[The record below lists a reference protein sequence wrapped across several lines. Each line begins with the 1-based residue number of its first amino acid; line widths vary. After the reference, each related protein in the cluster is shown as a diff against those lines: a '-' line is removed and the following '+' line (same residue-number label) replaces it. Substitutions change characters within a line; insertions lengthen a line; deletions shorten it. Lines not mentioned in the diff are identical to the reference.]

1 MTAHRIGFLIWPST
15 KALTLALAEE
25 ALRVAQRVHPDVV
38 YELSFLQAEA
48 ITDAAADSAWQ
59 LPGEAWTGKL
69 ENFQKLF
76 LLADE
81 PPTALAPALS
91 SALKQLVRSG
101 CVIGGLSAGV
111 YPLAQL
117 GLLDGYRAAVHWRW
131 QDDFAER
138 FPKVIATSHLF
149 DWDRDRLTAC
159 GGMSVLDL
167 LLAVLARDH
176 GAELAGAVS
185 EELVVE
191 RIREGGERQRI
202 PLQNRLGSSHPKL
215 TQAVLLM
222 EANIEEPLTTD
233 EIAQHVCV
241 SRRQLERIFK
251 QYLNR
256 VPSQYYLE
264 LRLNKAR
271 QMLMQTSKSIIQIA
285 CPVASPR
292 GRTSPAPIATS
303 SVPRR
308 GKIATSGAA
317 AARSNCHRCH
327 RNAGSQYSVFN
338 VGVGR
343 PILRHRHVG
352 YLVDTQIILGCA
364 KVGSDALQALRIE
377 RVAAEVKAFSDT

>member
-1 MTAHRIGFLIWPST
+1 MTAHRIGFLIWPGT

-25 ALRVAQRVHPDVV
+25 ALRVAQRVHPEVA
-38 YELSFLQAEA
+38 YELSFLHAEPPV
-48 ITDAAADSAWQ
+48 DGAWQ
-59 LPGEAWTGKL
+59 LPGEPWAGKL
-69 ENFQKLF
+69 EGFQKLF
-76 LLADE
+76 LIADE
-81 PPTALAPALS
+81 PPTAVASQLGT
-91 SALKQLVRSG
+91 ALKQLVRAG
-101 CVIGGLSAGV
+101 CIIGGLSAGV

-241 SRRQLERIFK
+241 QASVGAHLQAIPQPRTQPVLPGTAPEQGPANAHANQQVDHPDRP
-251 QYLNR
+251 
-256 VPSQYYLE
+256 VV
-264 LRLNKAR
+264 RL
-271 QMLMQTSKSIIQIA
+271 LL
-285 CPVASPR
+285 
-292 GRTSPAPIATS
+292 
-303 SVPRR
+303 
-308 GKIATSGAA
+308 GAA
-317 AARSNCHRCH
+317 FLQRLP
-327 RNAGSQYSVFN
+327 QL
-338 VGVGR
+338 
-343 PILRHRHVG
+343 LRRHP
-352 YLVDTQIILGCA
+352 A
-364 KVGSDALQALRIE
+364 
-377 RVAAEVKAFSDT
+377 

>member
-1 MTAHRIGFLIWPST
+1 MPSSLFFASDCPPMTAHRIGFLIWPST

-38 YELSFLQAEA
+38 YELSFLQAEPPA
-48 ITDAAADSAWQ
+48 EGAWQ
-59 LPGEAWTGKL
+59 LPGEAWAGKL

-81 PPTALAPALS
+81 PPTTLAPALS
-91 SALKQLVRSG
+91 SALKQLVRAG
-101 CVIGGLSAGV
+101 TVIGGLSAGV

-271 QMLMQTSKSIIQIA
+271 QMLMQTSKSIIQIGLSCGFSSGPHFSSA
-285 CPVASPR
+285 YRNFFGATPREDRNQRRSSSPFEL
-292 GRTSPAPIATS
+292 S
-303 SVPRR
+303 SVPPER
-308 GKIATSGAA
+308 G
-317 AARSNCHRCH
+317 
-327 RNAGSQYSVFN
+327 
-338 VGVGR
+338 
-343 PILRHRHVG
+343 
-352 YLVDTQIILGCA
+352 
-364 KVGSDALQALRIE
+364 
-377 RVAAEVKAFSDT
+377 

>member
-1 MTAHRIGFLIWPST
+1 M
-15 KALTLALAEE
+15 
-25 ALRVAQRVHPDVV
+25 
-38 YELSFLQAEA
+38 
-48 ITDAAADSAWQ
+48 
-59 LPGEAWTGKL
+59 
-69 ENFQKLF
+69 
-76 LLADE
+76 
-81 PPTALAPALS
+81 APALG
-91 SALKQLVRSG
+91 SALKQLVRAG
-101 CVIGGLSAGV
+101 CSIGGLSAGV

-167 LLAVLARDH
+167 LLAVLSRDH

-241 SRRQLERIFK
+241 APSAGANLQA
-251 QYLNR
+251 
-256 VPSQYYLE
+256 VPQPCT
-264 LRLNKAR
+264 
-271 QMLMQTSKSIIQIA
+271 Q
-285 CPVASPR
+285 
-292 GRTSPAPIATS
+292 
-303 SVPRR
+303 SVLP
-308 GKIATSGAA
+308 GAA
-317 AARSNCHRCH
+317 PEQGASDVDADQQVDHSDRSFVRFFLGAALLQRLPQLLRCH
-327 RNAGSQYSVFN
+327 
-338 VGVGR
+338 
-343 PILRHRHVG
+343 
-352 YLVDTQIILGCA
+352 
-364 KVGSDALQALRIE
+364 
-377 RVAAEVKAFSDT
+377 AA

>member
-1 MTAHRIGFLIWPST
+1 M
-15 KALTLALAEE
+15 
-25 ALRVAQRVHPDVV
+25 
-38 YELSFLQAEA
+38 
-48 ITDAAADSAWQ
+48 
-59 LPGEAWTGKL
+59 
-69 ENFQKLF
+69 
-76 LLADE
+76 ADE
-81 PPTALAPALS
+81 PPTSLTPALS
-91 SALKQLVRSG
+91 SALKQLVRAG
-101 CVIGGLSAGV
+101 CVVAGLSAGV

-271 QMLMQTSKSIIQIA
+271 QMLMQTSKSIIQIGLSCGFSSGPHFSSA
-285 CPVASPR
+285 YRNFFGATPREDRNQRRSSSPFEL
-292 GRTSPAPIATS
+292 S
-303 SVPRR
+303 SVPSER
-308 GKIATSGAA
+308 G
-317 AARSNCHRCH
+317 
-327 RNAGSQYSVFN
+327 
-338 VGVGR
+338 
-343 PILRHRHVG
+343 
-352 YLVDTQIILGCA
+352 
-364 KVGSDALQALRIE
+364 
-377 RVAAEVKAFSDT
+377 

>member
-1 MTAHRIGFLIWPST
+1 MTAQRIGFLIWPSA

-25 ALRVAQRVHPDVV
+25 ALRVAQRVHPEVS
-38 YELSFLQAEA
+38 YELLFLQAEA
-48 ITDAAADSAWQ
+48 PAEGAWR
-59 LPGEAWTGKL
+59 LPGEPWAGRL
-69 ENFQKLF
+69 DGCSKLF

-81 PPTALAPALS
+81 PPAALSGPLS

-149 DWDRDRLTAC
+149 DWDRDRMTAC
-159 GGMSVLDL
+159 GGLSVLDL
-167 LLAVLARDH
+167 LLALLARDH

-271 QMLMQTSKSIIQIA
+271 QMLMQTSKSIIQIGLSCGFSSGPHFSSA
-285 CPVASPR
+285 YRNFFGATPREDRNQRRSSSPFELSPVPAER
-292 GRTSPAPIATS
+292 G
-303 SVPRR
+303 
-308 GKIATSGAA
+308 
-317 AARSNCHRCH
+317 
-327 RNAGSQYSVFN
+327 
-338 VGVGR
+338 
-343 PILRHRHVG
+343 
-352 YLVDTQIILGCA
+352 
-364 KVGSDALQALRIE
+364 
-377 RVAAEVKAFSDT
+377 

>member
-1 MTAHRIGFLIWPST
+1 MTAHRIAFLLWPGT

-25 ALRVAQRVHPDVV
+25 ALRVAQRLHPEVV
-38 YELSFLQAEA
+38 YEISFLQAEP
-48 ITDAAADSAWQ
+48 AAEGAWR

-69 ENFQKLF
+69 DGLQRLF
-76 LLADE
+76 LVADE
-81 PPTALAPALS
+81 PPAQISPALS
-91 SALKQLVRSG
+91 AAIKHSVRAG
-101 CVIGGLSAGV
+101 CVVGGLSAGV
-111 YPLAQL
+111 YPLAHL

-159 GGMSVLDL
+159 GGLAVLDL

-271 QMLMQTSKSIIQIA
+271 QMLMQTSKSIIQIGLSCGFSSGPHFSSA
-285 CPVASPR
+285 YRNFFGVTPREDRNQRRGTSPFETPQPAPTPVAE
-292 GRTSPAPIATS
+292 
-303 SVPRR
+303 
-308 GKIATSGAA
+308 
-317 AARSNCHRCH
+317 RS
-327 RNAGSQYSVFN
+327 
-338 VGVGR
+338 
-343 PILRHRHVG
+343 
-352 YLVDTQIILGCA
+352 
-364 KVGSDALQALRIE
+364 
-377 RVAAEVKAFSDT
+377 

>member
-25 ALRVAQRVHPDVV
+25 ALRVAQRVHPEVA
-38 YELSFLQAEA
+38 YELVFLQAEA
-48 ITDAAADSAWQ
+48 PTDVVAGGWQ
-59 LPGEAWTGKL
+59 LPGEPWAGKL
-69 ENFQKLF
+69 EGCQKLF
-76 LLADE
+76 LVADE
-81 PPTALAPALS
+81 PPAAIAPALS
-91 SALKQLVRSG
+91 SVLKQLVRAG

-149 DWDRDRLTAC
+149 DWDRDRLSAC

-167 LLAVLARDH
+167 LLALLARDH

-271 QMLMQTSKSIIQIA
+271 QMLMQTSKSIIQIGLSCGFSSGPHFSSA
-285 CPVASPR
+285 YRNFFGATPREDRNQRRSSSPFEL
-292 GRTSPAPIATS
+292 S
-303 SVPRR
+303 SVPAER
-308 GKIATSGAA
+308 G
-317 AARSNCHRCH
+317 
-327 RNAGSQYSVFN
+327 
-338 VGVGR
+338 
-343 PILRHRHVG
+343 
-352 YLVDTQIILGCA
+352 
-364 KVGSDALQALRIE
+364 
-377 RVAAEVKAFSDT
+377 

>member
-1 MTAHRIGFLIWPST
+1 MTATAHCIGFLIWPET
-15 KALTLALAEE
+15 RPMTLALAEE
-25 ALRVAQRVHPDVV
+25 ALCVAQRVHPEVA
-38 YELSFLQAEA
+38 YEVRFLQADRMPDEG
-48 ITDAAADSAWQ
+48 WRM
-59 LPGEAWTGKL
+59 PGEQWVGRL
-69 ENFQKLF
+69 EGCQRVF

-81 PPTALAPALS
+81 PPASISPPLAT
-91 SALKQLVRSG
+91 ALKQMARTG
-101 CVIGGLSAGV
+101 CLIGGLSAGV

-159 GGMSVLDL
+159 GGLAVLDL

-202 PLQNRLGSSHPKL
+202 PLQNRIGSSHPKL

-233 EIAQHVCV
+233 EIATHVCV

-256 VPSQYYLE
+256 VPA
-264 LRLNKAR
+264 LR
-271 QMLMQTSKSIIQIA
+271 
-285 CPVASPR
+285 P
-292 GRTSPAPIATS
+292 GPAAQHCAQP
-303 SVPRR
+303 
-308 GKIATSGAA
+308 GHAA
-317 AARSNCHRCH
+317 AAGGHRSGG
-327 RNAGSQYSVFN
+327 AGRAQ
-338 VGVGR
+338 GAG
-343 PILRHRHVG
+343 
-352 YLVDTQIILGCA
+352 
-364 KVGSDALQALRIE
+364 
-377 RVAAEVKAFSDT
+377 AAEPGAPEFHRPGLPRHAQARRPAAARARAGDRA

>member
-1 MTAHRIGFLIWPST
+1 MTAHRIAFLLWPST
-15 KALTLALAEE
+15 KPLTLALAEE
-25 ALRVAQRVHPDVV
+25 ALRVAQRVHPDVS
-38 YELSFLQAEA
+38 YEVSFLQAEP
-48 ITDAAADSAWQ
+48 TEEGAWR
-59 LPGEAWTGKL
+59 LPGEAWAGKL
-69 ENFQKLF
+69 EGYQKIF
-76 LLADE
+76 LVADE
-81 PPTALAPALS
+81 PPAPLANALAN
-91 SALKQLVRSG
+91 ALKQLARSG
-101 CVIGGLSAGV
+101 CVVGGLSAGV

-131 QDDFAER
+131 QDDFSER
-138 FPKVIATSHLF
+138 FPKVICTSHLF
-149 DWDRDRLTAC
+149 DWDRDRLTSC
-159 GGMSVLDL
+159 GGLAVLDL

-233 EIAQHVCV
+233 EIAQHVCM

-271 QMLMQTSKSIIQIA
+271 QLLMQTSKSIIQIGLSCGFSSGPHFSSA
-285 CPVASPR
+285 YRNFFGATPREDRNQRRSASPFEL
-292 GRTSPAPIATS
+292 SPA
-303 SVPRR
+303 VVER
-308 GKIATSGAA
+308 G
-317 AARSNCHRCH
+317 
-327 RNAGSQYSVFN
+327 
-338 VGVGR
+338 
-343 PILRHRHVG
+343 
-352 YLVDTQIILGCA
+352 
-364 KVGSDALQALRIE
+364 
-377 RVAAEVKAFSDT
+377 